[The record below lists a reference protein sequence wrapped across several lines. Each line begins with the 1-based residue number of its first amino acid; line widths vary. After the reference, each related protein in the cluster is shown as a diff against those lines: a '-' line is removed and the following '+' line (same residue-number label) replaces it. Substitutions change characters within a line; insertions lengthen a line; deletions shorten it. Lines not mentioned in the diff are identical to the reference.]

1 MALFSTYAI
10 SAMCQA
16 GIDVID
22 VYPMT
27 ESFPGGTKDEVH
39 YANYVFRPMEKL
51 LEQYK
56 LHNHTTVS
64 RNRKIN
70 GIKRCIS

>member
-16 GIDVID
+16 GFDVID

-27 ESFPGGTKDEVH
+27 ESFPDGTTDEVH
-39 YANYVFRPMEKL
+39 YQNYVFSPMEEL

-56 LHNHTTVS
+56 LHNHKTVS

-70 GIKRCIS
+70 EIKRCIG